1 MCNIIIPVM
10 RALTCTPVEHDGLI
24 VSCRRLYTSAVLLY
38 RPQRLCL
45 FLLSGVA
52 AKHAAQYSTSQSP
65 AKSPGEN
72 GATASSVLH
81 RSASPCFTARP
92 QQPLLPNPPPPPP
105 FAEETQLWLTMHK
118 RTRCPY
124 TTCNRWIHL
133 KIFLEVK
140 LSSTV
145 RLE

>member
-1 MCNIIIPVM
+1 M

-24 VSCRRLYTSAVLLY
+24 FSCRRLYTSAVLLY

-72 GATASSVLH
+72 GATSASDVVLH

-92 QQPLLPNPPPPPP
+92 QQPLHCSAPPPPPP
-105 FAEETQLWLTMHK
+105 PAEETQLWLTMHK
-118 RTRCPY
+118 RTRCPC

-133 KIFLEVK
+133 RIFLEVK
-140 LSSTV
+140 LSSSQERPTV